1 MKVNENKKTVVRVT
15 EGNPAATD
23 DVLQDS
29 TQDKIQKLKKPLIF
43 GLMGIVFLGC
53 MYLIF
58 KPSSEKKEIEAKI
71 IRKLKY
77 YNLGKFDLE
86 KVEYLRTIKNDLFSE
101 ISKSTKS
108 KYFKNSKGLANMT
121 DFNLEKLLKEY
132 SLKYEKIEKEDLST
146 MINYS
151 IYLYYMR

>member
-1 MKVNENKKTVVRVT
+1 MSENKHTYDT
-15 EGNPAATD
+15 ICFMELAYEF
-23 DVLQDS
+23 DV
-29 TQDKIQKLKKPLIF
+29 
-43 GLMGIVFLGC
+43 
-53 MYLIF
+53 
-58 KPSSEKKEIEAKI
+58 SEKKEIEAKI

-108 KYFKNSKGLANMT
+108 KYFKNSKGFANMT

>member
-1 MKVNENKKTVVRVT
+1 MELAY
-15 EGNPAATD
+15 EF
-23 DVLQDS
+23 DV
-29 TQDKIQKLKKPLIF
+29 
-43 GLMGIVFLGC
+43 
-53 MYLIF
+53 
-58 KPSSEKKEIEAKI
+58 SEKKEIEAKI
-71 IRKLKY
+71 KRKLKY

-121 DFNLEKLLKEY
+121 DFNLEKLIKEY

>member
-1 MKVNENKKTVVRVT
+1 MSENKHTYDTICFMELAYVF
-15 EGNPAATD
+15 
-23 DVLQDS
+23 DV
-29 TQDKIQKLKKPLIF
+29 
-43 GLMGIVFLGC
+43 
-53 MYLIF
+53 
-58 KPSSEKKEIEAKI
+58 SEKKEIEAKI